1 MPYSSYI
8 ISILSGFVI
17 GTILIINPSGAFSGH
32 EIVQTLINDNSS
44 IAIAM
49 IFMIIALRMIATT
62 FSLQANAVG
71 GLFLPLMSIGALVGY
86 GFGELAA
93 EYFVVEPFYFAAVGA
108 SVFMGVI
115 MKLPLTAVVLA
126 LEISYDYNIVVP
138 TAVSVAFVTYLVSF
152 HFDIKKLKFHQ
163 S

>member
-1 MPYSSYI
+1 
-8 ISILSGFVI
+8 
-17 GTILIINPSGAFSGH
+17 
-32 EIVQTLINDNSS
+32 
-44 IAIAM
+44 
-49 IFMIIALRMIATT
+49 
-62 FSLQANAVG
+62 
-71 GLFLPLMSIGALVGY
+71 
-86 GFGELAA
+86 
-93 EYFVVEPFYFAAVGA
+93 
-108 SVFMGVI
+108 